1 MFSAAVIAGEARGT
15 CSRNASPASAVTDI
29 VCPAFSSARSSRIMC
44 SASLVVRNTAV
55 IGASVTGASTPLAT
69 STSKASMHSSLSGTL
84 ARTARFHDDGR
95 QLAANWTRK
104 LANAESAVNG
114 ICRGAAGSRSERSP

>member
-1 MFSAAVIAGEARGT
+1 MFSAAVIAGDASGT
-15 CSRNASPASAVTDI
+15 CSRNASPDSPVTDI
-29 VCPAFSSARSSRIMC
+29 VCPAFSSARSSRIMR
-44 SASLVVRNTAV
+44 SAASVVRNSAV

-84 ARTARFHDDGR
+84 ARTARFHDDRR

-104 LANAESAVNG
+104 LASPESAVKG
-114 ICRGAAGSRSERSP
+114 MCSGAAGSRSERSP